1 MDNNLT
7 TFNSNQQFK
16 TTNSNEPTVGREVLL
31 ITRSA
36 NLANTHPSGMRRIIT
51 VECRV

>member
-7 TFNSNQQFK
+7 TFNRNQQFK